1 MQKII
6 DITDRKH
13 WWSALRA
20 GASVYV
26 DYTEEGFCARF
37 FLENKVLMCERKG
50 EYSKP
55 YIAPAHSSYLL
66 LDAYNLGTIIT
77 KDEFDRFPND

>member
-13 WWSALRA
+13 WDSALRA

-37 FLENKVLMCERKG
+37 FLDGKELMAERKNEEG
-50 EYSKP
+50 RTDIVRYDQN
-55 YIAPAHSSYLL
+55 YLAQ
-66 LDAYNLGTIIT
+66 DAYMLGEIIT
-77 KDEFDRFPND
+77 KEQYDKFPKK